1 MPPSFVLSFKK
12 NISVIE
18 ELSDRVVVQ
27 SPLVPL
33 NLPQITLALN
43 QPSSGLLAAIRMLAA
58 DGATEEYLTD
68 LVLQTEG
75 LSELPKFYYYLQ
87 KFINLGMIC
96 HTVLLNGLPLATRV
110 PISPSKEFKFR
121 DAAIDQKYVLSRF
134 AYCRK
139 DQDQLLL
146 ESPLSHA
153 EVILA
158 DWKGAAI
165 VAELARPQTVREIG
179 AKIPSISEETIQQ
192 FFSLLLSTEILGEVR
207 EGGKVQEEEN
217 ETLVQWEFHDLLFHS
232 RTRTGR
238 HRNPVGRTYP
248 FLDKIEPLPVIKP
261 KVSDETIDLYKPD
274 IQNLKETDYP
284 LTRILEERK
293 SIRSFNDSE
302 PITDKQLGEFLYRS
316 ARLKEIIKTDREE
329 ISSRPYANGGA
340 VYELELYVI
349 INICQNIPSGLYH
362 YCPKE
367 HQLCRISG
375 RNSYVEALLEDALL
389 ANRQRCCPQVLIII
403 AARFPRISWNYE
415 SIAYATVLK
424 NVGALYQT
432 MYLVAT
438 TMNLAPC
445 AIGEGNSD
453 LFVAAVGTDY
463 YAESSVGEFMLGSIK
478 SPNTTFLASSQT

>member
-33 NLPQITLALN
+33 NLPQITLELN

-87 KFINLGMIC
+87 KFINLGMLC

-110 PISPSKEFKFR
+110 AISPSKEFHFR

-139 DQDQLLL
+139 DQEQLLL
-146 ESPLSHA
+146 ESPLSYA

-179 AKIPSISEETIQQ
+179 AKIPGISEETIQQ

-248 FLDKIEPLPVIKP
+248 FLDKIEPLPLIKP

-293 SIRSFNDSE
+293 SIRSFKDDE

-329 ISSRPYANGGA
+329 ISRRPYANGGA
-340 VYELELYVI
+340 VYELELYVT

-367 HQLCRISG
+367 HQLCKISG

-424 NVGALYQT
+424 NVGALYQA

-463 YAESSVGEFMLGSIK
+463 YAESSVGEFILGSK
-478 SPNTTFLASSQT
+478 